1 VEHVLPVQHGGTD
14 EESNLAAAC
23 AHCNRRKGPNLAGI
37 DPIDGSLAAL
47 FNPRTQVWEEHFE
60 WAGDR
65 ITGTTSIG
73 RVTVR
78 VLNMNHPEQLRN
90 RGILLE

>member
-1 VEHVLPVQHGGTD
+1 V
-14 EESNLAAAC
+14 
-23 AHCNRRKGPNLAGI
+23 
-37 DPIDGSLAAL
+37 AL